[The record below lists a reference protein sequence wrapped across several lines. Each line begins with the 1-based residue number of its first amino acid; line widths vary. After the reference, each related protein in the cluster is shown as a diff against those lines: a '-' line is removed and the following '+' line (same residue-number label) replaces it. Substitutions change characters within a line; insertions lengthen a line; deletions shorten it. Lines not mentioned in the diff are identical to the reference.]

1 MKYIK
6 FFLVS
11 SLIINLISCKSL
23 SDSSTDFTEEH
34 VFTKGIEG
42 PATNSKGELFVVNF
56 EKEGTIGKVDQKGNG
71 SIFAV
76 LPDGSVGNGIR
87 FDKQDN
93 MYIADYVNHNVLT
106 IKRGTRVAEVYAH
119 EPDANQPNDVA
130 ISPDGILY
138 ASDPNWKEETGN
150 LWRVDKKGFHLLESN
165 MGTTNGIEVSPDGSK
180 LYVNESV
187 QKKIWIYNL
196 DKEGNVSGKK
206 LFYSFND
213 FGLDGMRC
221 DSKGNLYV
229 CRYGAGKVVV
239 LSPKAE
245 KIREIRLKGKNP
257 TNITFG
263 GKNKKQCFVTVSD
276 RGAIETFYA
285 EFSGKDF

>member
-1 MKYIK
+1 MKYLK

-11 SLIINLISCKSL
+11 ALIINLISCKSL
-23 SDSSTDFTEEH
+23 SNTSVDFTEEH

-56 EKEGTIGKVDQKGNG
+56 EKEGTIGKVDAKGKG
-71 SIFAV
+71 SVFAV

-87 FDKQDN
+87 FDRQDN
-93 MYIADYVNHNVLT
+93 MYVADYVNHNVLI
-106 IKRGTRVAEVYAH
+106 IKNNTHTSEIFAH
-119 EPDANQPNDVA
+119 EPTANQPNDVA
-130 ISPDGILY
+130 ISPNGTLY
-138 ASDPNWKEETGN
+138 ASDPNWKDGTGN
-150 LWRVDKKGFHLLESN
+150 IWRVDSNGFHLLESN
-165 MGTTNGIEVSPDGSK
+165 MGTTNGIEVSPDGLR

-187 QKKIWIYNL
+187 QKKIWVYNI
-196 DKEGNVSGKK
+196 DVQGNVLGKK

-221 DSKGNLYV
+221 DSRGNLYV

-239 LSPKAE
+239 ISPE
-245 KIREIRLKGKNP
+245 GTKIREIGLKGKNP

-276 RGAIETFYA
+276 RGAIETFFA
-285 EFSGKDF
+285 EFPGKDF